1 MEVASYTGTV
11 KYIRNGKNGE
21 DAVSYEIVPSTSALS
36 VDANGNWA
44 SGTVLW
50 DQDKS
55 CAVVKC
61 YVYKVVGS
69 KRELCKGTVLYYAAE
84 GSRNPKS
91 IFNNGFF
98 YVCVGKSASVID
110 ACVYAFNMAI
120 GKPVGDPLAMAS
132 ITINHDGTNGKDGA
146 SVTCQYA
153 SSDTGPWHNGFEQGT
168 DFYMRVKTGDGTW
181 NVMRIVGE
189 KGADGVNGSYTKYD
203 FAISAKET
211 TTDVNTQPSDI
222 KSTDWQDA
230 PLKTTVAKPFL
241 WYRVTHYD
249 SKGKPGTPSYVR
261 MNGKDGANGTSIN
274 IKGSLENSGQLP
286 TSGATLGDCYL
297 IAGELWV
304 YVNEQEGGNT
314 DNMKYGFV
322 NCGSIKGEPGENATQ
337 YYYHI
342 AWAENITKDASG
354 KITATGF
361 STTDPAG
368 IGYPYMGVC
377 YTTSAKDPG
386 TPDSYKWVKVEG
398 KPTVSYEIRL
408 DTNSVTADGKTG
420 KFLSKD
426 LGCFHFVK
434 HTGDKSE
441 ELSKVFETDNYIII
455 YVGYDG
461 KTAEY
466 SLGDGSDSIYDSLMM
481 NTEEEAVSLMKFF
494 WYDAPVYVS
503 NGNDKDYDYVEELKA
518 TQGIPTSHM
527 NLNILASAV
536 FTVIRQP
543 IDGERGSAGAIWRQH
558 KGFVDSSETE
568 PYEYMAGG
576 NDEKFIDVV
585 LIGKIWYRCISKYES
600 TGTTDTRNTPGSSE
614 FGKYWSAADMNMT
627 FIATDFLLAENAKIN
642 LFGSNEIN
650 LYDSNENGKIFG
662 SFRVPNGNGDVSAY
676 ALWLGAETGK
686 EAPFSVTNK
695 GYLKATDA
703 EISGTIMAKGGS
715 IGGFKI
721 NEDALGSNNG
731 YNMYLTNNFI
741 HFGNWGAFFHYAGY
755 KINLGYQNRCG
766 VEVSSF
772 SSDTNNINVGGYFHV
787 TANSEKDKGSYCAAL
802 ELASLWATGAGD
814 IDMTDAEKGNHAILI
829 RNGDVAGLRPSFVR
843 IDKSKALSCYN
854 YNIECY
860 NAKDITLTLP
870 DTEGIW
876 GQHLVVIQRG
886 DGKVIFTSTCNIH
899 DLNANKDSKTWFSGT
914 RGQVSYF
921 WFNGTEWLV
930 RYINR

>member
-1 MEVASYTGTV
+1 MTIVRKAFHIASV
-11 KYIRNGKNGE
+11 SNGE
-21 DAVSYEIVPSTSALS
+21 DAVSYEIVPSTRALS

-50 DQDKS
+50 NQDKS

-69 KRELCKGTVLYYAAE
+69 KRELCKGTVLYYTAE
-84 GSRNPKS
+84 GSKVAKS

-98 YVCVGKSASVID
+98 YVYVGKSASVID
-110 ACVYAFNMAI
+110 ACVYAFNMVI

-153 SSDTGPWHNGFEQGT
+153 SNDTGPWHNGFEQGT

-222 KSTDWQDA
+222 KSADWQDA
-230 PLKTTVAKPFL
+230 PLKTTAAKPFL

-249 SKGKPGTPSYVR
+249 SKGKPGIPSYVR

-274 IKGSLENSGQLP
+274 IKGKKGAPNLLP
-286 TSGATLGDCYL
+286 QSGANLGDCYL

-304 YVNEQEGGNT
+304 YVNGDSSDANV
-314 DNMKYGFV
+314 MYGFV

-361 STTDPAG
+361 STSDPAG

-377 YTTSAKDPG
+377 YTTSAKDPS

-398 KPTVSYEIRL
+398 KPIVSYEIRL
-408 DTNSVTADGKTG
+408 DTDSVTADGKTG

-426 LGCFHFVK
+426 LGRFHFIK

-441 ELSKVFETDNYIII
+441 ELDKVFETDNYIVI

-466 SLGDGSDSIYDSLMM
+466 SLGDGSGNIYDCLMM

-518 TQGIPTSHM
+518 TQGIPTEHM
-527 NLNILASAV
+527 NLNILSSAV

-543 IDGERGSAGAIWRQH
+543 KDGERGSAGAIWRHH

-576 NDEKFIDVV
+576 SDEKFIDAV
-585 LIGKIWYRCISKYES
+585 LIGKIWYRCILKYES
-600 TGTTDTRNTPGSSE
+600 TGRTDTRNTPGSSE
-614 FGKYWSAADMNMT
+614 FGKYWSAADMSMA
-627 FIATDFLLAENAKIN
+627 FIATDFFLAENAKIN

-650 LYDSNENGKIFG
+650 LYSSSEDGKIFG
-662 SFRVPNGNGDVSAY
+662 SFRVPNGNGDGSAY
-676 ALWLGAETGK
+676 ALWLGAETGS
-686 EAPFSVTNK
+686 EAPFSVTNR

-731 YNMYLTNNFI
+731 YNMYLTNDFI
-741 HFGNWGAFFHYAGY
+741 HFGNWGAFFHNAGY
-755 KINLGYQNRCG
+755 NINLGYQNRHG
-766 VEVSSF
+766 IEVSSF

-829 RNGDVAGLRPSFVR
+829 QNGDVAGLRPSFVR
-843 IDKSKALSCYN
+843 IDKNKALSCYN

-860 NAKDITLTLP
+860 NTKDITLTLP

>member
-21 DAVSYEIVPSTSALS
+21 DAVSYEIVPSTNALS

-50 DQDKS
+50 NQDKS
-55 CAVVKC
+55 YAVVKC

-69 KRELCKGTVLYYAAE
+69 KRELCKGTVLYYTAE
-84 GSRNPKS
+84 GSRVSRS
-91 IFNNGFF
+91 IFNNGVF
-98 YVCVGKSASVID
+98 YVYIGKSANVID
-110 ACVYAFNMAI
+110 VCVYAFNMAS
-120 GKPVGDPLAMAS
+120 GKPVGDPLAMTS
-132 ITINHDGTNGKDGA
+132 ITINHDGANGKDGA
-146 SVTCQYA
+146 SVTCEY
-153 SSDTGPWHNGFEQGT
+153 SRDKVSWEKDFSDGCI
-168 DFYMRVKTGDGTW
+168 YMRVKTGSGAW

-189 KGADGVNGSYTKYD
+189 KGADGINGSYTKYD
-203 FAISAKET
+203 FAISARET

-230 PLKTTVAKPFL
+230 PLKTNAAKPFL

-249 SKGKPGTPSYVR
+249 SKGKPGIPSYVR

-274 IKGSLENSGQLP
+274 IKGSLENSDRLP

-377 YTTSAKDPG
+377 YTTSAKDPS

-420 KFLSKD
+420 KFLSKN
-426 LGCFHFVK
+426 LGRFHFIK

-441 ELSKVFETDNYIII
+441 ELGKVFETDNYIII
-455 YVGYDG
+455 YVGHDG

-466 SLGDGSDSIYDSLMM
+466 SLGDGSDNIYDCLMM
-481 NTEEEAVSLMKFF
+481 NTEEETISLMKFF

-518 TQGIPTSHM
+518 TQGIPTEHM
-527 NLNILASAV
+527 NLNILSSAV

-543 IDGERGSAGAIWRQH
+543 TDGERGSAGATWRNH
-558 KGFVDSSETE
+558 KDFVDSSETE
-568 PYEYMAGG
+568 PYEYMSGG
-576 NDEKFIDVV
+576 NDEKFIDAVRV
-585 LIGKIWYRCISKYES
+585 GKIWYRCILKYES
-600 TGTTDTRNTPGSSE
+600 TGRTDTRNVPGSSE
-614 FGKYWSAADMNMT
+614 FGKYWSAADMSMD

-650 LYDSNENGKIFG
+650 LYSSNEDGKIFG
-662 SFRVPNGNGDVSAY
+662 SFRVPNGNGDGSVY
-676 ALWLGAETGK
+676 ALWLGAETGS
-686 EAPFSVTNK
+686 EAPFSVTSK
-695 GYLKATDA
+695 GRLVATDVNV
-703 EISGTIMAKGGS
+703 SGTVYAMDGKIAGLKIDGAGLTNEGFDNDAHITLRNDANNTYAR
-715 IGGFKI
+715 IGGNVLPGTSSGMTAVAMFTNGKKAESI
-721 NEDALGSNNG
+721 ADVNCALVCGASG
-731 YNMYLTNNFI
+731 AATNV
-741 HFGNWGAFFHYAGY
+741 A
-755 KINLGYQNRCG
+755 
-766 VEVSSF
+766 
-772 SSDTNNINVGGYFHV
+772 
-787 TANSEKDKGSYCAAL
+787 
-802 ELASLWATGAGD
+802 
-814 IDMTDAEKGNHAILI
+814 IDMT
-829 RNGDVAGLRPSFVR
+829 NGGYVMGLRVKTARLSSGGSSQKYPVSIPKGVNSVLLGGGGYYQLPEMSKEDDGYVIMVKNDNSGNVHLMTNTSTTYKGEVKKSF
-843 IDKSKALSCYN
+843 ILYN
-854 YNIECY
+854 
-860 NAKDITLTLP
+860 
-870 DTEGIW
+870 
-876 GQHLVVIQRG
+876 RG
-886 DGKVIFTSTCNIH
+886 DNTEDLTIDSRGDAMIFVYHRDVSLSGNST
-899 DLNANKDSKTWFSGT
+899 KSGCWVQYKCP
-914 RGQVSYF
+914 RD
-921 WFNGTEWLV
+921 W
-930 RYINR
+930 

>member
-1 MEVASYTGTV
+1 MTIVRKAFHIASV
-11 KYIRNGKNGE
+11 SNGE
-21 DAVSYEIVPSTSALS
+21 DAVSYEIVPSTRALS

-50 DQDKS
+50 NQDKS

-69 KRELCKGTVLYYAAE
+69 KRELCKGTVLYYTAE
-84 GSRNPKS
+84 GSKVAKS

-98 YVCVGKSASVID
+98 YVYVGKSASVID

-153 SSDTGPWHNGFEQGT
+153 SNDTGPWHNGFEQGT

-222 KSTDWQDA
+222 KSADWQDA
-230 PLKTTVAKPFL
+230 PLKTTAAKPFL

-249 SKGKPGTPSYVR
+249 SKGKPGIPSYVR

-274 IKGSLENSGQLP
+274 IKGKKDAPNLLP
-286 TSGATLGDCYL
+286 QSGANLGDCYL

-304 YVNEQEGGNT
+304 YVNGDSSDANV
-314 DNMKYGFV
+314 MYGFV

-361 STTDPAG
+361 STSDPAG

-377 YTTSAKDPG
+377 YTTSAKDPS

-398 KPTVSYEIRL
+398 KPIVSYEIRL
-408 DTNSVTADGKTG
+408 DTDSVTADGKTG

-426 LGCFHFVK
+426 LGRFHFIK

-441 ELSKVFETDNYIII
+441 ELDKVFETDNYIVI

-466 SLGDGSDSIYDSLMM
+466 SLGDGSGNIYDCLMM

-518 TQGIPTSHM
+518 TQGIPTEHM
-527 NLNILASAV
+527 NLNILSSAV

-543 IDGERGSAGAIWRQH
+543 KDGERGSAGAIWRHH

-576 NDEKFIDVV
+576 SDEKFIDAV
-585 LIGKIWYRCISKYES
+585 LIGKIWYRCILKYES
-600 TGTTDTRNTPGSSE
+600 TGRTDTRNTPGSSE
-614 FGKYWSAADMNMT
+614 FGKYWSAADMSMA
-627 FIATDFLLAENAKIN
+627 FIATDFFLAENAKIN

-650 LYDSNENGKIFG
+650 LYSSSEDGKIFG
-662 SFRVPNGNGDVSAY
+662 SFRVPNENGDGSAY
-676 ALWLGAETGK
+676 ALWLGAETGS
-686 EAPFSVTNK
+686 EAPFSVTNR

-703 EISGTIMAKGGS
+703 EISGTIMTKGGS

-741 HFGNWGAFFHYAGY
+741 HFGNWGAFFHNAGY
-755 KINLGYQNRCG
+755 NINLGYQNRHG
-766 VEVSSF
+766 IEVSSF

-829 RNGDVAGLRPSFVR
+829 QNGDVAGLRPSFVR
-843 IDKSKALSCYN
+843 IDKNKALSCYN

-860 NAKDITLTLP
+860 NTKDITLTLP

>member
-1 MEVASYTGTV
+1 MTIVRKAFHIASV
-11 KYIRNGKNGE
+11 SNGE
-21 DAVSYEIVPSTSALS
+21 DAVSYEIVPSTRALS

-50 DQDKS
+50 NQDKS

-69 KRELCKGTVLYYAAE
+69 KRELCKGTVLYYTAE
-84 GSRNPKS
+84 GSKVAKS

-98 YVCVGKSASVID
+98 YVYVGKSASVID

-153 SSDTGPWHNGFEQGT
+153 SNDTGPWHNGFEQGT

-222 KSTDWQDA
+222 KSADWQDA
-230 PLKTTVAKPFL
+230 PLKTTAAKPFL

-249 SKGKPGTPSYVR
+249 SKGKPGIPSYVR

-274 IKGSLENSGQLP
+274 IKGKKDAPNLLP
-286 TSGATLGDCYL
+286 QSGANLGDCYL

-304 YVNEQEGGNT
+304 YVNGDSSDANV
-314 DNMKYGFV
+314 MYGFV

-361 STTDPAG
+361 STSDPAG

-377 YTTSAKDPG
+377 YTTSAKDPS

-398 KPTVSYEIRL
+398 KPIVSYEIRL
-408 DTNSVTADGKTG
+408 DTDSVTADGKTG

-426 LGCFHFVK
+426 LGRFHFIK

-441 ELSKVFETDNYIII
+441 ELDKVFETDNYIVI

-466 SLGDGSDSIYDSLMM
+466 SLGDGSGNIYDCLMM

-518 TQGIPTSHM
+518 TQGIPTEHM
-527 NLNILASAV
+527 NLNILSSAV

-543 IDGERGSAGAIWRQH
+543 KDGERGSAGAIWRHH

-576 NDEKFIDVV
+576 SDEKFIDAV
-585 LIGKIWYRCISKYES
+585 LIGKIWYRCILKYES
-600 TGTTDTRNTPGSSE
+600 TGRTDTRNTPGSSE
-614 FGKYWSAADMNMT
+614 FGKYWSAADMSMA
-627 FIATDFLLAENAKIN
+627 FIATDFFLAENAKIN

-650 LYDSNENGKIFG
+650 LYSSSEDGKIFG
-662 SFRVPNGNGDVSAY
+662 SFRVPNGNGDGSAY
-676 ALWLGAETGK
+676 ALWLGAETGS
-686 EAPFSVTNK
+686 EAPFSVTNR

-731 YNMYLTNNFI
+731 YNMYLTNDFI
-741 HFGNWGAFFHYAGY
+741 HFGNWGAFFHNAGY
-755 KINLGYQNRCG
+755 NINLGYQNRHG
-766 VEVSSF
+766 IEVSSF

-829 RNGDVAGLRPSFVR
+829 QNGDVAGLRPSFVR
-843 IDKSKALSCYN
+843 IDKNKALSCYN

-860 NAKDITLTLP
+860 NTKDITLTLP

>member
-1 MEVASYTGTV
+1 MTIVRKAFHIASV
-11 KYIRNGKNGE
+11 SNGE
-21 DAVSYEIVPSTSALS
+21 DAVSYEIVPSTRALS

-69 KRELCKGTVLYYAAE
+69 KRELCKGTVLYYTAE
-84 GSRNPKS
+84 GSRVSRS
-91 IFNNGFF
+91 IFNNGVF
-98 YVCVGKSASVID
+98 YVYIGKSANVID
-110 ACVYAFNMAI
+110 VCVYAFNMAS
-120 GKPVGDPLAMAS
+120 GKPVGDPLAMTS

-153 SSDTGPWHNGFEQGT
+153 SNDTGPWHNGFEQGT

-189 KGADGVNGSYTKYD
+189 KGADGINGSYTKYD
-203 FAISAKET
+203 FAISARET

-230 PLKTTVAKPFL
+230 PLKTNAAKPFL

-274 IKGSLENSGQLP
+274 IKGKKDAPNLLP
-286 TSGATLGDCYL
+286 QSGANLGDCYL

-304 YVNEQEGGNT
+304 YVNGDSSDANV
-314 DNMKYGFV
+314 MYGFV

-377 YTTSAKDPG
+377 YTTSAKDPS

-441 ELSKVFETDNYIII
+441 ELGKVFETDNYIII

-466 SLGDGSDSIYDSLMM
+466 SLGDGSGNIYDCLMM

-518 TQGIPTSHM
+518 TQGIPTEHM

-543 IDGERGSAGAIWRQH
+543 KDGERGSAGAIWRHH

-576 NDEKFIDVV
+576 SDEKFIDAV
-585 LIGKIWYRCISKYES
+585 LIGKIWYRCILKYES
-600 TGTTDTRNTPGSSE
+600 TGMTDTRNTPGSSE
-614 FGKYWSAADMNMT
+614 FGKYWSAADMSMA
-627 FIATDFLLAENAKIN
+627 FIATDFFLAENAKIN

-650 LYDSNENGKIFG
+650 LYSSSEDGKIFG
-662 SFRVPNGNGDVSAY
+662 SFRVPNGNGDGSAY
-676 ALWLGAETGK
+676 ALWLGAETGS
-686 EAPFSVTNK
+686 EAPFSVTIR

-731 YNMYLTNNFI
+731 YNMYLTNDFI
-741 HFGNWGAFFHYAGY
+741 HFGNWGAFFHNAGY
-755 KINLGYQNRCG
+755 NINLGYQNRHG
-766 VEVSSF
+766 IEVSSF

-843 IDKSKALSCYN
+843 INQSKDLSCYD

-860 NAKDITLTLP
+860 NANDITLTLP
-870 DTEGIW
+870 DTEGMW

-886 DGKVIFTSTCNIH
+886 NGKVNFTSIYNIH
-899 DLNANKDSKTWFSGT
+899 DLNAKKDSKTWFSGT

>member
-1 MEVASYTGTV
+1 MTIVRKAFHIASV
-11 KYIRNGKNGE
+11 SNGE
-21 DAVSYEIVPSTSALS
+21 DAVSYEIVPSTRALS

-61 YVYKVVGS
+61 YVYKVAGS
-69 KRELCKGTVLYYAAE
+69 KRELCKGTVLYYTAE
-84 GSRNPKS
+84 GSRVSRS
-91 IFNNGFF
+91 IFSNGFF
-98 YVCVGKSASVID
+98 YVYIDKSANVID
-110 ACVYAFNMAI
+110 ACVYTFNMTS
-120 GKPVGDPLAMAS
+120 GKPVGDPLAMTS

-153 SSDTGPWHNGFEQGT
+153 SNDTGPWHNGFEQGT

-189 KGADGVNGSYTKYD
+189 KGADGINGSYTKYD
-203 FAISAKET
+203 FAISARET

-230 PLKTTVAKPFL
+230 PLKTNAAKPFL

-249 SKGKPGTPSYVR
+249 SKGKPGIPSYVR

-274 IKGSLENSGQLP
+274 IKGKKDAPNLLP
-286 TSGATLGDCYL
+286 QSGANLGDCYL

-304 YVNEQEGGNT
+304 YVNGDSSDANV
-314 DNMKYGFV
+314 MYGFV

-361 STTDPAG
+361 STSDPAG

-377 YTTSAKDPG
+377 YTTSAKDPS

-398 KPTVSYEIRL
+398 KPIVSYEIRL
-408 DTNSVTADGKTG
+408 DTDSVTADGKTG

-426 LGCFHFVK
+426 LGRFHFIK

-441 ELSKVFETDNYIII
+441 ELDKVFETDNYIVI

-466 SLGDGSDSIYDSLMM
+466 SLGDGSGNIYDCLMM

-518 TQGIPTSHM
+518 TQGIPTEHM

-543 IDGERGSAGAIWRQH
+543 KDGERGSAGAIWRHH

-576 NDEKFIDVV
+576 SDEKFIDAV
-585 LIGKIWYRCISKYES
+585 LIGKIWYRCILKYES
-600 TGTTDTRNTPGSSE
+600 TGRTDTRNTPGSSE
-614 FGKYWSAADMNMT
+614 FGKYWSAADMSMA
-627 FIATDFLLAENAKIN
+627 FIATDFFLAENAKIN

-650 LYDSNENGKIFG
+650 LYSSSEDGKIFG
-662 SFRVPNGNGDVSAY
+662 SFRVPNGNGDGSAY
-676 ALWLGAETGK
+676 ALWLGAETGS
-686 EAPFSVTNK
+686 EAPFSVTSR

-715 IGGFKI
+715 MGGFKI

-741 HFGNWGAFFHYAGY
+741 HFGNWGDYYHSAGY
-755 KINLGYQNRCG
+755 SINLGYQNRRG

-843 IDKSKALSCYN
+843 INQSKDLSCYN

-860 NAKDITLTLP
+860 NANDITLTLP
-870 DTEGIW
+870 DTEDMW

-886 DGKVIFTSTCNIH
+886 DGKVNFTSIYNIH
-899 DLNANKDSKTWFSGT
+899 DLNAKKDSKTWFSGT

>member
-1 MEVASYTGTV
+1 MTIVRKAFHIASV
-11 KYIRNGKNGE
+11 SNGE

-55 CAVVKC
+55 YAVVKC

-69 KRELCKGTVLYYAAE
+69 KRELCKGTVLYYTAE
-84 GSRNPKS
+84 GSRVSRS
-91 IFNNGFF
+91 IFNNGGF
-98 YVCVGKSASVID
+98 YVYIGKSANVID
-110 ACVYAFNMAI
+110 ACVYTFNMTS
-120 GKPVGDPLAMAS
+120 GKPVGDPLAMTS

-153 SSDTGPWHNGFEQGT
+153 SNDTGPWHNGFEQGT

-189 KGADGVNGSYTKYD
+189 KGADGINGSYTKYD
-203 FAISAKET
+203 FAISARET

-222 KSTDWQDA
+222 KRTDWQDA
-230 PLKTTVAKPFL
+230 PLKTNAAKPFL

-274 IKGSLENSGQLP
+274 IKGKKDAPNLLP
-286 TSGATLGDCYL
+286 QSGANLGDCYL

-304 YVNEQEGGNT
+304 YVNGDSSDANV
-314 DNMKYGFV
+314 MYGFV

-361 STTDPAG
+361 STSDPAG

-377 YTTSAKDPG
+377 YTTSAKDPS

-398 KPTVSYEIRL
+398 KPIVSYEIRL
-408 DTNSVTADGKTG
+408 DTDSVTADGKTG

-426 LGCFHFVK
+426 LGRFHFIK

-441 ELSKVFETDNYIII
+441 ELDKVFETDNYIVI

-466 SLGDGSDSIYDSLMM
+466 SLGDGSGNIYDCLMM

-518 TQGIPTSHM
+518 TQGIPTEHM
-527 NLNILASAV
+527 NLNILSSAV

-543 IDGERGSAGAIWRQH
+543 KDGERGSAGAIWRHH

-576 NDEKFIDVV
+576 SDEKFIDAV
-585 LIGKIWYRCISKYES
+585 LIGKIWYRCILKYES
-600 TGTTDTRNTPGSSE
+600 TGMTDTRNTPGSSE
-614 FGKYWSAADMNMT
+614 FGKYWSAADMSMA
-627 FIATDFLLAENAKIN
+627 FIATDFFLAENAKIN

-650 LYDSNENGKIFG
+650 LYSSSEDGKIFG
-662 SFRVPNGNGDVSAY
+662 SFRVPNGNGDGSAY
-676 ALWLGAETGK
+676 ALWLGAETGS
-686 EAPFSVTNK
+686 EAPFSVTNR

-731 YNMYLTNNFI
+731 YNMYLTNDFI
-741 HFGNWGAFFHYAGY
+741 HFGNWGAFFHNAGY
-755 KINLGYQNRCG
+755 NINLGYQNRHG

-843 IDKSKALSCYN
+843 INQSKDLSCYD

-860 NAKDITLTLP
+860 NANDITLTLP
-870 DTEGIW
+870 DTEGMW

-886 DGKVIFTSTCNIH
+886 NGKVNFTSIYNIH
-899 DLNANKDSKTWFSGT
+899 DLNAKKDSKTWFSGT

>member
-1 MEVASYTGTV
+1 MTIVRKAFHIASV
-11 KYIRNGKNGE
+11 SNGE
-21 DAVSYEIVPSTSALS
+21 DAVSYEIVPSTRALS

-50 DQDKS
+50 NQDKS

-69 KRELCKGTVLYYAAE
+69 KRELCKGTVLYYTAE
-84 GSRNPKS
+84 GSKVAKS

-98 YVCVGKSASVID
+98 YVYVGKSASVID

-153 SSDTGPWHNGFEQGT
+153 SNDTGPWHNGFEQGT

-222 KSTDWQDA
+222 KSADWQDA
-230 PLKTTVAKPFL
+230 PLKTTAAKPFL

-249 SKGKPGTPSYVR
+249 SKGKPGIPSYVR

-274 IKGSLENSGQLP
+274 IKGKKDAPNLLP
-286 TSGATLGDCYL
+286 QSGANLGDCYL

-304 YVNEQEGGNT
+304 YVNGDSSDANV
-314 DNMKYGFV
+314 MYGFV

-361 STTDPAG
+361 STSDPAG

-377 YTTSAKDPG
+377 YTTSAKDPS

-398 KPTVSYEIRL
+398 KPIVSYEIRL
-408 DTNSVTADGKTG
+408 DTDSVTADGKTG

-426 LGCFHFVK
+426 LGRFHFIK

-441 ELSKVFETDNYIII
+441 ELDKVFETDNYIVI

-466 SLGDGSDSIYDSLMM
+466 SLGDGSGNIYDCLMM

-518 TQGIPTSHM
+518 TQGIPTEHM
-527 NLNILASAV
+527 NLNILSSAV

-543 IDGERGSAGAIWRQH
+543 KDGERGSAGAIWRHH

-576 NDEKFIDVV
+576 SDEKFIDAV
-585 LIGKIWYRCISKYES
+585 LIGKIWYRCILKYES
-600 TGTTDTRNTPGSSE
+600 TGRTDTRNTPGSSE
-614 FGKYWSAADMNMT
+614 FGKYWSAADMSMA
-627 FIATDFLLAENAKIN
+627 FIATDFFLAENAKIN

-650 LYDSNENGKIFG
+650 LYSSSEDGKIFG
-662 SFRVPNGNGDVSAY
+662 SFRVPNGNGDDSAY
-676 ALWLGAETGK
+676 ALWFGAETGS
-686 EAPFSVTNK
+686 EAPFSVTNR

-703 EISGTIMAKGGS
+703 EISGTIMSKGGS

-731 YNMYLTNNFI
+731 YNMYLTNDFI
-741 HFGNWGAFFHYAGY
+741 HFGNWGAFFHNAGY
-755 KINLGYQNRCG
+755 NINLGYQNRHG
-766 VEVSSF
+766 IEVSSF

-829 RNGDVAGLRPSFVR
+829 QNGDVAGLRPSFVR
-843 IDKSKALSCYN
+843 IDKNKALSCYN

-860 NAKDITLTLP
+860 NTKDITLTLP

>member
-1 MEVASYTGTV
+1 MTIVRKAFHIASV
-11 KYIRNGKNGE
+11 SNGE
-21 DAVSYEIVPSTSALS
+21 DAVSCEIVPSTSALS

-55 CAVVKC
+55 YAVVKC

-69 KRELCKGTVLYYAAE
+69 KRELCKGTVLYYTAE
-84 GSRNPKS
+84 GSKVAKS

-98 YVCVGKSASVID
+98 YVYVGKSASVID

-120 GKPVGDPLAMAS
+120 GKPVGDPLAMTS

-146 SVTCQYA
+146 SVTCEY
-153 SSDTGPWHNGFEQGT
+153 SRDKVSWEKSFSDGCI
-168 DFYMRVKTGDGTW
+168 YMRVKTGSGAW

-189 KGADGVNGSYTKYD
+189 KGADGINGSYTKYD
-203 FAISAKET
+203 FAISARET

-230 PLKTTVAKPFL
+230 PLKTTAAKPFL
-241 WYRVTHYD
+241 WYRVTYYD
-249 SKGKPGTPSYVR
+249 SRGKPGTPSYVR

-274 IKGSLENSGQLP
+274 IKGKKDAPNLLP
-286 TSGATLGDCYL
+286 QSGANLGDCYL

-304 YVNEQEGGNT
+304 YVNGDSSDANV
-314 DNMKYGFV
+314 MHGFV

-377 YTTSAKDPG
+377 YTTSAKDPN

-408 DTNSVTADGKTG
+408 DTDSVTADGKTG

-426 LGCFHFVK
+426 LGRFHFIK

-441 ELSKVFETDNYIII
+441 ELDKVFETDNYIVI

-466 SLGDGSDSIYDSLMM
+466 SLGDGSGNIYDCLMM

-518 TQGIPTSHM
+518 TQGIPTEHM
-527 NLNILASAV
+527 NLNILSSAV

-543 IDGERGSAGAIWRQH
+543 KDGERGSAGAIWRHH

-576 NDEKFIDVV
+576 SDEKFIDAV
-585 LIGKIWYRCISKYES
+585 LIGKIWYRCILKYES
-600 TGTTDTRNTPGSSE
+600 TGRTDTRNTPGSSE
-614 FGKYWSAADMNMT
+614 FGKYWSAADMSMA
-627 FIATDFLLAENAKIN
+627 FIATDFFLAENAKIN

-650 LYDSNENGKIFG
+650 LYSSSEDGKIFG
-662 SFRVPNGNGDVSAY
+662 SFRVPNGNGDGSAY
-676 ALWLGAETGK
+676 ALWLGAETGS
-686 EAPFSVTNK
+686 EAPFSVTNR

-731 YNMYLTNNFI
+731 YNMYLTNDFI
-741 HFGNWGAFFHYAGY
+741 HFGNWGAFFHNAGY
-755 KINLGYQNRCG
+755 NINLGYQNRHG
-766 VEVSSF
+766 IEVSSF

-829 RNGDVAGLRPSFVR
+829 QNGDVAGLRPSFVR
-843 IDKSKALSCYN
+843 IDKNKALSCYN

-860 NAKDITLTLP
+860 NTKDITLTLP

>member
-69 KRELCKGTVLYYAAE
+69 KRELCNGTILYYTAE

-98 YVCVGKSASVID
+98 YVYVGKSASVID
-110 ACVYAFNMAI
+110 VCVYAFNMAI
-120 GKPVGDPLAMAS
+120 GKPVGDPLAMTS

-146 SVTCQYA
+146 SVTCEY
-153 SSDTGPWHNGFEQGT
+153 SRDKVSWEKSFSDGCI
-168 DFYMRVKTGDGTW
+168 YMRVKTGSGAW

-662 SFRVPNGNGDVSAY
+662 SFRVPNGNGDDSAY

-686 EAPFSVTNK
+686 EAPFSVTSK
-695 GYLKATDA
+695 GHLVATDVNV
-703 EISGTIMAKGGS
+703 SGTIYATDGKIAGMKIDGTGLTNEGFDNDAHITLRNDTNKMYAR
-715 IGGFKI
+715 IGGNVLPGTSSGMTAVAMFTNSRVSESIADI
-721 NEDALGSNNG
+721 NCAIACGASG
-731 YNMYLTNNFI
+731 AATNV
-741 HFGNWGAFFHYAGY
+741 A
-755 KINLGYQNRCG
+755 
-766 VEVSSF
+766 
-772 SSDTNNINVGGYFHV
+772 
-787 TANSEKDKGSYCAAL
+787 
-802 ELASLWATGAGD
+802 
-814 IDMTDAEKGNHAILI
+814 IDMT
-829 RNGDVAGLRPSFVR
+829 NGGYVMGLRIKAERLSSGGSSYNSPVQITKGVNSVILGGGGYYQLPKMGKEDDGYVIMVKNDNSGNVHLITNTSTTYKGEVKKSF
-843 IDKSKALSCYN
+843 ILYN
-854 YNIECY
+854 
-860 NAKDITLTLP
+860 
-870 DTEGIW
+870 
-876 GQHLVVIQRG
+876 RG
-886 DGKVIFTSTCNIH
+886 DNTEDLIIDSRGDAMIFVYHRDVS
-899 DLNANKDSKTWFSGT
+899 LSGSSAKSGCWVQYKCP
-914 RGQVSYF
+914 RD
-921 WFNGTEWLV
+921 W
-930 RYINR
+930 

>member
-1 MEVASYTGTV
+1 MTIVRKAFHIASV
-11 KYIRNGKNGE
+11 SNGE
-21 DAVSYEIVPSTSALS
+21 DAVSYEIVPSTRALS

-69 KRELCKGTVLYYAAE
+69 KRELCKGTVLYYTAE
-84 GSRNPKS
+84 GSRVSRS
-91 IFNNGFF
+91 IFSNGFF
-98 YVCVGKSASVID
+98 YVYIGKSANVID
-110 ACVYAFNMAI
+110 ACVYTFNMTS
-120 GKPVGDPLAMAS
+120 GKPVGDPLAMTS

-153 SSDTGPWHNGFEQGT
+153 SNDTGPWHNGFEQGT

-189 KGADGVNGSYTKYD
+189 KGADGINGSYTKYD
-203 FAISAKET
+203 FAISARET

-230 PLKTTVAKPFL
+230 PLKTNAAKPFL

-274 IKGSLENSGQLP
+274 IKGKKDAPNLLP
-286 TSGATLGDCYL
+286 QSGANLGDCYL

-304 YVNEQEGGNT
+304 YVNGDSSDANV
-314 DNMKYGFV
+314 MYGFV

-361 STTDPAG
+361 STSDPAG

-377 YTTSAKDPG
+377 YTTSAKDPS

-398 KPTVSYEIRL
+398 KPIVSYEIRL
-408 DTNSVTADGKTG
+408 DTDSVTADGKTG

-426 LGCFHFVK
+426 LGCFHFIK

-441 ELSKVFETDNYIII
+441 ELDKVFETDNYIVI

-466 SLGDGSDSIYDSLMM
+466 SLGDGSDNIYDCLMM

-494 WYDAPVYVS
+494 WYDAPVCVS

-518 TQGIPTSHM
+518 TQGIPTEHM

-543 IDGERGSAGAIWRQH
+543 KDGERGSAGAIWRHH

-576 NDEKFIDVV
+576 SDEKFIDAV
-585 LIGKIWYRCISKYES
+585 LIGKIWYRCILKYES
-600 TGTTDTRNTPGSSE
+600 TGRTDTRNTPGSSE
-614 FGKYWSAADMNMT
+614 FGKYWSAADMSMA
-627 FIATDFLLAENAKIN
+627 FIATDFFLAENAKIN

-650 LYDSNENGKIFG
+650 LYSSSEDGKIFG
-662 SFRVPNGNGDVSAY
+662 SFRVPNGNGDGSAY
-676 ALWLGAETGK
+676 ALWLGAETGS
-686 EAPFSVTNK
+686 EAPFSVTNR

-741 HFGNWGAFFHYAGY
+741 HFGNWGAFFHNAGY
-755 KINLGYQNRCG
+755 NINLGYQNRHG

-772 SSDTNNINVGGYFHV
+772 SSDTNNINVGGYFCV
-787 TANSEKDKGSYCAAL
+787 TANSEKDKGGYCAAL
-802 ELASLWATGAGD
+802 ELASMWATGAGD

-843 IDKSKALSCYN
+843 INKSKDLSCYN

-860 NAKDITLTLP
+860 NANDITLTLP
-870 DTEGIW
+870 DTEGAW
-876 GQHLVVIQRG
+876 GQYLVVIQRG
-886 DGKVIFTSTCNIH
+886 DGKVIFTSTNNIH

>member
-44 SGTVLW
+44 SGTILW

-55 CAVVKC
+55 YAVVKC

-69 KRELCKGTVLYYAAE
+69 KRELCKGTVLYYTAE
-84 GSRNPKS
+84 GSRVTKS

-98 YVCVGKSASVID
+98 YVYVGKSASVID
-110 ACVYAFNMAI
+110 VCVYAFNMAI
-120 GKPVGDPLAMAS
+120 GKPVGDPLAMTS

-153 SSDTGPWHNGFEQGT
+153 SSNTGPWHNGFEQGT

-274 IKGSLENSGQLP
+274 IKGSLENSDQLP

-441 ELSKVFETDNYIII
+441 ELGKVFETDNYIII
-455 YVGYDG
+455 YVDYDG
-461 KTAEY
+461 KTVEY

-585 LIGKIWYRCISKYES
+585 LIGKIWYQCISKYES

-662 SFRVPNGNGDVSAY
+662 SFRVPNGNGDDSAY

-721 NEDALGSNNG
+721 NEGALGSKDG

-741 HFGNWGAFFHYAGY
+741 HFGNWGAFFHNAGY
-755 KINLGYQNRCG
+755 SINLGYQNRHG

-899 DLNANKDSKTWFSGT
+899 DLNVNKDSKTWFSGT

>member
-1 MEVASYTGTV
+1 MTIVRKAFHIASV
-11 KYIRNGKNGE
+11 SNGE
-21 DAVSYEIVPSTSALS
+21 DAVSYEIVPSTRALS

-69 KRELCKGTVLYYAAE
+69 KRELCKGTVLYYTAE
-84 GSRNPKS
+84 GSRVSRS
-91 IFNNGFF
+91 IFNNGVF
-98 YVCVGKSASVID
+98 YVYIGKSANVID
-110 ACVYAFNMAI
+110 VCVYAFNMAS
-120 GKPVGDPLAMAS
+120 GKPVGDPLAMTS

-153 SSDTGPWHNGFEQGT
+153 SNDTGPWHNGFEQGT

-189 KGADGVNGSYTKYD
+189 KGADGINGSYTKYD
-203 FAISAKET
+203 FAISARET

-230 PLKTTVAKPFL
+230 PLKTNAAKPFL

-274 IKGSLENSGQLP
+274 IKGKKDAPNLLP
-286 TSGATLGDCYL
+286 QSGANLGDCYL

-304 YVNEQEGGNT
+304 YVNGDSSDANV
-314 DNMKYGFV
+314 MYGFV

-361 STTDPAG
+361 STSDPAG

-377 YTTSAKDPG
+377 YTTSAKDPS

-398 KPTVSYEIRL
+398 KPIVSYEIRL
-408 DTNSVTADGKTG
+408 DTDSVTADGKTG

-426 LGCFHFVK
+426 LGRFHFVK

-441 ELSKVFETDNYIII
+441 ELEKVFESDNYIII
-455 YVGYDG
+455 YVGHDG

-466 SLGDGSDSIYDSLMM
+466 SLGDGSDSIYDCLMM

-518 TQGIPTSHM
+518 TQGIPTEHM
-527 NLNILASAV
+527 NLNILSSAV

-543 IDGERGSAGAIWRQH
+543 KDGERGSAGAIWRHH

-576 NDEKFIDVV
+576 SDEKFIDAV
-585 LIGKIWYRCISKYES
+585 LIGKIWYRCILKYES
-600 TGTTDTRNTPGSSE
+600 TGMTDTRNTPGSSE
-614 FGKYWSAADMNMT
+614 FGKYWSAADMSMA
-627 FIATDFLLAENAKIN
+627 FIATDFFLADNAKIN

-650 LYDSNENGKIFG
+650 LYSSSEDGKIFG
-662 SFRVPNGNGDVSAY
+662 SFRVPNGNGDGSAY
-676 ALWLGAETGK
+676 ALWLGAETGS
-686 EAPFSVTNK
+686 EAPFSVTNR

-731 YNMYLTNNFI
+731 YNMYLTNDFI
-741 HFGNWGAFFHYAGY
+741 HFGNWGAFFHNAGY
-755 KINLGYQNRCG
+755 NINLGYQNRHG

-843 IDKSKALSCYN
+843 INQSKDLSCYN

-860 NAKDITLTLP
+860 NANDITLTLP
-870 DTEGIW
+870 DTEGMW

-886 DGKVIFTSTCNIH
+886 NGKVNFTSIYNIH
-899 DLNANKDSKTWFSGT
+899 DLNAKKDSKTWFSGT

>member
-1 MEVASYTGTV
+1 MTIVRKAFHIASV
-11 KYIRNGKNGE
+11 SNGE
-21 DAVSYEIVPSTSALS
+21 DAVSYEIVPSTRALS

-50 DQDKS
+50 NQDKS

-69 KRELCKGTVLYYAAE
+69 KRELCKGTVLYYTAE
-84 GSRNPKS
+84 GSKVAKS

-98 YVCVGKSASVID
+98 YVYVGKSASVID

-153 SSDTGPWHNGFEQGT
+153 SNDTGPWHNGFEQGT

-222 KSTDWQDA
+222 KSADWQDA
-230 PLKTTVAKPFL
+230 PLKTTAAKPFL

-249 SKGKPGTPSYVR
+249 SKGKPGIPSYVR

-274 IKGSLENSGQLP
+274 IKGKKDAPNLLP
-286 TSGATLGDCYL
+286 QSGANLGDCYL

-304 YVNEQEGGNT
+304 YVNGDSSDANV
-314 DNMKYGFV
+314 MYGFV

-361 STTDPAG
+361 STSDPAG

-377 YTTSAKDPG
+377 YTTSAKDPS

-398 KPTVSYEIRL
+398 KPIVSYEIRL
-408 DTNSVTADGKTG
+408 DTDSVTADGKTG

-426 LGCFHFVK
+426 LGRFHFIK

-441 ELSKVFETDNYIII
+441 ELDKVFETDNYIVI

-466 SLGDGSDSIYDSLMM
+466 SLGDGSGNIYDCLMM

-518 TQGIPTSHM
+518 TQGIPTEHM
-527 NLNILASAV
+527 NLNILSSAV

-543 IDGERGSAGAIWRQH
+543 KDGERGSAGAIWRHH

-576 NDEKFIDVV
+576 SDEKFIDAV
-585 LIGKIWYRCISKYES
+585 LIGKIWYRCILKYES
-600 TGTTDTRNTPGSSE
+600 TGRTDTRNTPGSSE
-614 FGKYWSAADMNMT
+614 FGKYWSAADMSMA
-627 FIATDFLLAENAKIN
+627 FIATDFFLAENAKIN

-650 LYDSNENGKIFG
+650 LYSSSEDGKIFG
-662 SFRVPNGNGDVSAY
+662 SFRVPNGNGDDSAY
-676 ALWLGAETGK
+676 ALWLGAETGS
-686 EAPFSVTNK
+686 EAPFSVTNR

-703 EISGTIMAKGGS
+703 EISGTIMSKGGS

-731 YNMYLTNNFI
+731 YNMYLTNDFI
-741 HFGNWGAFFHYAGY
+741 HFGNWGAFFHNAGY
-755 KINLGYQNRCG
+755 NINLGYQNRHG
-766 VEVSSF
+766 IEVSSF

-829 RNGDVAGLRPSFVR
+829 QNGDVAGLRPSFVR
-843 IDKSKALSCYN
+843 IDKNKALSCYN

-860 NAKDITLTLP
+860 NTKDITLTLP

>member
-1 MEVASYTGTV
+1 MTIVRKAFHIASV
-11 KYIRNGKNGE
+11 SNGE
-21 DAVSYEIVPSTSALS
+21 DAVSYEIVPSTRALS

-69 KRELCKGTVLYYAAE
+69 KRELCKGTVLYYTAE
-84 GSRNPKS
+84 GSRVSRS
-91 IFNNGFF
+91 IFNNGVF
-98 YVCVGKSASVID
+98 YVYIGKSANVID
-110 ACVYAFNMAI
+110 VCVYAFNMAS
-120 GKPVGDPLAMAS
+120 GKPVGDPLAMTS

-153 SSDTGPWHNGFEQGT
+153 SNDTGPWHNGFEQGT

-189 KGADGVNGSYTKYD
+189 KGADGINGSYTKYD
-203 FAISAKET
+203 FAISARET

-230 PLKTTVAKPFL
+230 PLKTNAAKPFL

-274 IKGSLENSGQLP
+274 IKGKKDAPNLLP
-286 TSGATLGDCYL
+286 QSGANLGDCYL

-304 YVNEQEGGNT
+304 YVNGDSSDANV
-314 DNMKYGFV
+314 MYGFV

-361 STTDPAG
+361 STSDPAG

-377 YTTSAKDPG
+377 YTTSAKDPS

-398 KPTVSYEIRL
+398 KPIVSYEIRL
-408 DTNSVTADGKTG
+408 DTDSVTADGKTG

-426 LGCFHFVK
+426 LGRFHFVK

-441 ELSKVFETDNYIII
+441 ELEKVFESDNYIII
-455 YVGYDG
+455 YVGHDG

-466 SLGDGSDSIYDSLMM
+466 SLDDGSDSIYDCLMM

-518 TQGIPTSHM
+518 TQGIPTEHM
-527 NLNILASAV
+527 NLNILSSAV

-543 IDGERGSAGAIWRQH
+543 KDGERGSAGAIWRHH

-576 NDEKFIDVV
+576 SDEKFIDAV
-585 LIGKIWYRCISKYES
+585 LIGKIWYRCILKYES
-600 TGTTDTRNTPGSSE
+600 TGMTDTRNTPGSSE
-614 FGKYWSAADMNMT
+614 FGKYWSAADMSMA
-627 FIATDFLLAENAKIN
+627 FIATDFFLAENAKIN

-650 LYDSNENGKIFG
+650 LYSSSEDGKIFG
-662 SFRVPNGNGDVSAY
+662 SFRVPNGNGDGSAY
-676 ALWLGAETGK
+676 ALWLGAETGS
-686 EAPFSVTNK
+686 EAPFSVTIR

-731 YNMYLTNNFI
+731 YNMYLTNDFI
-741 HFGNWGAFFHYAGY
+741 HFGNWGAFFHNAGY
-755 KINLGYQNRCG
+755 NINLGYQNRHG

-843 IDKSKALSCYN
+843 INQSKDLSCYD

-860 NAKDITLTLP
+860 NANDITLTLP
-870 DTEGIW
+870 DTEGMW

-886 DGKVIFTSTCNIH
+886 NGKVNFTSIYNIH
-899 DLNANKDSKTWFSGT
+899 DLNAKKDSKTWFSGT

>member
-1 MEVASYTGTV
+1 MTIVRKAFHIASV
-11 KYIRNGKNGE
+11 SNGE
-21 DAVSYEIVPSTSALS
+21 DAVSYEIVPSTRALS

-44 SGTVLW
+44 SGTSLW
-50 DQDKS
+50 DHDKS
-55 CAVVKC
+55 YAVVKC

-69 KRELCKGTVLYYAAE
+69 KRELCKGTVLYYTAE
-84 GSRNPKS
+84 GSRVSRS

-98 YVCVGKSASVID
+98 YVYIGKSANVID
-110 ACVYAFNMAI
+110 ACVYTFSMAI
-120 GKPVGDPLAMAS
+120 GKPVGDPLAMTS

-153 SSDTGPWHNGFEQGT
+153 SNDTGPWHNGFEQGT

-189 KGADGVNGSYTKYD
+189 KGADGINGSYTKYD
-203 FAISAKET
+203 FAISARET

-230 PLKTTVAKPFL
+230 PLKTNAAKPFL

-274 IKGSLENSGQLP
+274 IKGKKDAPNLLP
-286 TSGATLGDCYL
+286 QSGANLGDCYL

-304 YVNEQEGGNT
+304 YVNGDGSDANV
-314 DNMKYGFV
+314 MYGFV
-322 NCGSIKGEPGENATQ
+322 NYGSIKGEPGENATQ

-361 STTDPAG
+361 STSDPAG

-377 YTTSAKDPG
+377 YTTSAKDPS

-398 KPTVSYEIRL
+398 KPIVSYEIRL
-408 DTNSVTADGKTG
+408 DTDSVTADGKTG

-426 LGCFHFVK
+426 LGRFHFIK

-441 ELSKVFETDNYIII
+441 ELDKVFETDNYIVI

-466 SLGDGSDSIYDSLMM
+466 SLGDGSGNIYDCLMM

-518 TQGIPTSHM
+518 TQGIPTEHM
-527 NLNILASAV
+527 NLNILSSAV

-543 IDGERGSAGAIWRQH
+543 KDGERGSAGAIWRHH

-576 NDEKFIDVV
+576 SDEKFIDAV
-585 LIGKIWYRCISKYES
+585 LIGKIWYRCILKYES
-600 TGTTDTRNTPGSSE
+600 TGRTDTRNTPGSSE
-614 FGKYWSAADMNMT
+614 FGKYWSAADMSMA
-627 FIATDFLLAENAKIN
+627 FIATDFFLAENAKIN

-650 LYDSNENGKIFG
+650 LYSSSEDGKIFG
-662 SFRVPNGNGDVSAY
+662 SFRVPNGNGDGSAY
-676 ALWLGAETGK
+676 ALWLGAETGS
-686 EAPFSVTNK
+686 EAPFSVTNR

-741 HFGNWGAFFHYAGY
+741 HFGNWGAYYHNAGY
-755 KINLGYQNRCG
+755 SINLGYQNRRG

-843 IDKSKALSCYN
+843 INQSKDLSCYD

-860 NAKDITLTLP
+860 NANDITLTLP
-870 DTEGIW
+870 DTEGMW

-886 DGKVIFTSTCNIH
+886 NGKVNFTSIYNIH
-899 DLNANKDSKTWFSGT
+899 DLNAKKDSKTWFSGT

>member
-55 CAVVKC
+55 YAVVKC

-84 GSRNPKS
+84 GSKFTKS

-98 YVCVGKSASVID
+98 YVYVDKSASVID
-110 ACVYAFNMAI
+110 ACVYAFSMAI
-120 GKPVGDPLAMAS
+120 GKPIGDPLAMTS

-146 SVTCQYA
+146 SVTCEY
-153 SSDTGPWHNGFEQGT
+153 SRDKVSWEKSFSDGCI
-168 DFYMRVKTGDGTW
+168 YMRVKTGSGAW

-211 TTDVNTQPSDI
+211 TTDVNTQPTDI

-274 IKGSLENSGQLP
+274 IKGSLENSSLLP
-286 TSGATLGDCYL
+286 TSGATMGDCYL

-342 AWAENITKDASG
+342 AWAENITKGASG

-398 KPTVSYEIRL
+398 KPIVSYEIRL
-408 DTNSVTADGKTG
+408 DTDSVTADGKTG

-426 LGCFHFVK
+426 LGRFHFVK

-441 ELSKVFETDNYIII
+441 ELEKVLESDNYIII
-455 YVGYDG
+455 YVGHDG

-466 SLGDGSDSIYDSLMM
+466 SLGDGSDNIYDCLMM

-543 IDGERGSAGAIWRQH
+543 IDGERGSAGAIWRHH

-650 LYDSNENGKIFG
+650 LYGSNENGKIFG
-662 SFRVPNGNGDVSAY
+662 SFRVPNGNGDDSAY

-686 EAPFSVTNK
+686 EAPFSVTSK
-695 GYLKATDA
+695 GHLVATDVNV
-703 EISGTIMAKGGS
+703 SGTIYATDGKIAGMKIDGTGLTNEGFDNDAHITLRNDTNKMYAR
-715 IGGFKI
+715 IGGNVLPGTSSGMTAVAMFTNSRVSESIADI
-721 NEDALGSNNG
+721 NCALVCGASG
-731 YNMYLTNNFI
+731 AATNI
-741 HFGNWGAFFHYAGY
+741 A
-755 KINLGYQNRCG
+755 
-766 VEVSSF
+766 
-772 SSDTNNINVGGYFHV
+772 
-787 TANSEKDKGSYCAAL
+787 
-802 ELASLWATGAGD
+802 
-814 IDMTDAEKGNHAILI
+814 IDMT
-829 RNGDVAGLRPSFVR
+829 NGGYVMGLRVKVERLSSGGSSYNSPAQISKGVNSVVLGGGGYYQLPKMGKEDDGYVIMVKNDNSGNVHLITNTSTTYKGETRKSFILYDR
-843 IDKSKALSCYN
+843 GANTEDLTIDS
-854 YNIECY
+854 
-860 NAKDITLTLP
+860 
-870 DTEGIW
+870 
-876 GQHLVVIQRG
+876 RG
-886 DGKVIFTSTCNIH
+886 DAMIFVYHRDVSLSGNST
-899 DLNANKDSKTWFSGT
+899 KSGCWVQYKCP
-914 RGQVSYF
+914 RD
-921 WFNGTEWLV
+921 W
-930 RYINR
+930 

>member
-1 MEVASYTGTV
+1 MTIVRKAFHIASV
-11 KYIRNGKNGE
+11 SNGE

-44 SGTVLW
+44 SGTALW

-55 CAVVKC
+55 YAVVKC

-69 KRELCKGTVLYYAAE
+69 KRELCNGTVLYYTAE
-84 GSRNPKS
+84 GSRVS
-91 IFNNGFF
+91 RFIFNNGFF
-98 YVCVGKSASVID
+98 HVYIDKSASVID
-110 ACVYAFNMAI
+110 VCVYAFSMAS
-120 GKPVGDPLAMAS
+120 GKPSGDPLAMTS
-132 ITINHDGTNGKDGA
+132 ITINHDGANGKDGA

-153 SSDTGPWHNGFEQGT
+153 SSDTGPWNNGFEQGT
-168 DFYMRVKTGDGTW
+168 DFYMRVKTGSGAW

-377 YTTSAKDPG
+377 YTTSAKEPG

-441 ELSKVFETDNYIII
+441 ELGKVLETDNYIII

-461 KTAEY
+461 KTVEY

-481 NTEEEAVSLMKFF
+481 NTEEEAVSSMKFF

-662 SFRVPNGNGDVSAY
+662 SFRVPNGNGDGSAY
-676 ALWLGAETGK
+676 ALWLGAEIGS
-686 EAPFSVTNK
+686 EAPFSVTSK
-695 GYLKATDA
+695 GHLAATDVNV
-703 EISGTIMAKGGS
+703 SGTIYATDGKIAGLKIDGTGLTNEGFDNDAHITLRNDTNKTYAR
-715 IGGFKI
+715 IGGNVLPGTSSGMTAVAMFTNSKNAESI
-721 NEDALGSNNG
+721 ANVNCALVCGASG
-731 YNMYLTNNFI
+731 AATNV
-741 HFGNWGAFFHYAGY
+741 A
-755 KINLGYQNRCG
+755 
-766 VEVSSF
+766 
-772 SSDTNNINVGGYFHV
+772 
-787 TANSEKDKGSYCAAL
+787 
-802 ELASLWATGAGD
+802 
-814 IDMTDAEKGNHAILI
+814 IDMT
-829 RNGDVAGLRPSFVR
+829 NGGYVMGLRIKTARLSSGGSSQNYPVSISKGVNSVVLGGGGYYQLPKMGKEDDGYVIMVKNDNSGNVHLITNTSTTYKGEVKKSF
-843 IDKSKALSCYN
+843 ILYN
-854 YNIECY
+854 
-860 NAKDITLTLP
+860 
-870 DTEGIW
+870 
-876 GQHLVVIQRG
+876 RG
-886 DGKVIFTSTCNIH
+886 DNTEDLTIDSRGDAMIFVYHRDVSLSGSST
-899 DLNANKDSKTWFSGT
+899 KSGC
-914 RGQVSYF
+914 
-921 WFNGTEWLV
+921 LV
-930 RYINR
+930 QYKCPRDW

>member
-1 MEVASYTGTV
+1 MTIVRKAFHIASV
-11 KYIRNGKNGE
+11 SNGE
-21 DAVSYEIVPSTSALS
+21 DAVSYEIVPSTRALS

-50 DQDKS
+50 NQDKS

-69 KRELCKGTVLYYAAE
+69 KRELCKGTVLYYTAE
-84 GSRNPKS
+84 GSKVAKS

-98 YVCVGKSASVID
+98 YVYVGKSASVID

-153 SSDTGPWHNGFEQGT
+153 SNDTGPWHNGFEQGT

-222 KSTDWQDA
+222 KSADWQDA
-230 PLKTTVAKPFL
+230 PLKTTAAKPFL

-249 SKGKPGTPSYVR
+249 SKGKPGIPSYVR

-274 IKGSLENSGQLP
+274 IKGKKDAPNLLP
-286 TSGATLGDCYL
+286 QSGANLGDCYL

-304 YVNEQEGGNT
+304 YVNGDSSDANV
-314 DNMKYGFV
+314 MYGFV

-361 STTDPAG
+361 STSDPAG

-377 YTTSAKDPG
+377 YTTSAKDPS

-398 KPTVSYEIRL
+398 KPIVSYEIRL
-408 DTNSVTADGKTG
+408 DTDSVTADGKTG

-426 LGCFHFVK
+426 LGRFHFIK

-441 ELSKVFETDNYIII
+441 ELDKVFETDNYIVI

-466 SLGDGSDSIYDSLMM
+466 SLGDGSGNIYDCLMM

-518 TQGIPTSHM
+518 TQGIPTEHM
-527 NLNILASAV
+527 NLNILSSAV

-543 IDGERGSAGAIWRQH
+543 KDGERGSAGAIWRHH

-576 NDEKFIDVV
+576 SDEKFIDAV
-585 LIGKIWYRCISKYES
+585 LIGKIWYRCILKYES
-600 TGTTDTRNTPGSSE
+600 TGRTDTRNTPGSSE
-614 FGKYWSAADMNMT
+614 FGKYWSAADMSMA
-627 FIATDFLLAENAKIN
+627 FIATDFFLAENAKIN

-650 LYDSNENGKIFG
+650 LYSSSEDGKIFG
-662 SFRVPNGNGDVSAY
+662 SFRVPNGNGDGSAY
-676 ALWLGAETGK
+676 ALWLGAETGS
-686 EAPFSVTNK
+686 EAPFSVTNR

-703 EISGTIMAKGGS
+703 EISGTIMSKGGS

-731 YNMYLTNNFI
+731 YNMYLTNDFI
-741 HFGNWGAFFHYAGY
+741 HFGNWGAFFHNAGY
-755 KINLGYQNRCG
+755 NINLGYQNRHG
-766 VEVSSF
+766 IEVSSF

-829 RNGDVAGLRPSFVR
+829 QNGDVAGLRPSFVR
-843 IDKSKALSCYN
+843 IDKNKALSCYN

-860 NAKDITLTLP
+860 NTKDITLTLP

>member
-1 MEVASYTGTV
+1 MTIVRKAFHIASV
-11 KYIRNGKNGE
+11 SNGE
-21 DAVSYEIVPSTSALS
+21 DAVSYEIVPSTRALS

-69 KRELCKGTVLYYAAE
+69 KRELCKGTVLYYTAE
-84 GSRNPKS
+84 GSRVSRS
-91 IFNNGFF
+91 IFNNGVF
-98 YVCVGKSASVID
+98 YVYIGKSANVID
-110 ACVYAFNMAI
+110 VCVYAFNMAS
-120 GKPVGDPLAMAS
+120 GKPVGDPLAMTS

-153 SSDTGPWHNGFEQGT
+153 SNDTGPWHNGFEQGT

-189 KGADGVNGSYTKYD
+189 KGADGINGSYTKYD
-203 FAISAKET
+203 FAISARET

-230 PLKTTVAKPFL
+230 PLKTNAAKPFL

-274 IKGSLENSGQLP
+274 IKGKKDAPNLLP
-286 TSGATLGDCYL
+286 QSGANLGDCYL

-304 YVNEQEGGNT
+304 YVNGDSSDANV
-314 DNMKYGFV
+314 MYGFV

-361 STTDPAG
+361 STSDPAG

-377 YTTSAKDPG
+377 YTTSAKDPS

-398 KPTVSYEIRL
+398 KPIVSYEIRL
-408 DTNSVTADGKTG
+408 DTDSVTADGKTG

-426 LGCFHFVK
+426 LGRFHFIK

-441 ELSKVFETDNYIII
+441 ELGKVFETDNYIII

-466 SLGDGSDSIYDSLMM
+466 SLGDGSGNIYDCLMM

-518 TQGIPTSHM
+518 TQGIPTEHM

-543 IDGERGSAGAIWRQH
+543 KDGERGSAGAIWRHH

-576 NDEKFIDVV
+576 SDEKFIDAV
-585 LIGKIWYRCISKYES
+585 LIGKIWYRCILKYES
-600 TGTTDTRNTPGSSE
+600 TGRADTRNTPGSSE
-614 FGKYWSAADMNMT
+614 FGKYWSAADMSMA
-627 FIATDFLLAENAKIN
+627 FIATDFFLAENAKIN

-650 LYDSNENGKIFG
+650 LYSSSEDGKIFG
-662 SFRVPNGNGDVSAY
+662 SFRVPNGNGDGSAY
-676 ALWLGAETGK
+676 ALWLGAETGS
-686 EAPFSVTNK
+686 EAPFSVTNR

-731 YNMYLTNNFI
+731 YNMYLTNDFI
-741 HFGNWGAFFHYAGY
+741 HFGNWGAFFHNAGY
-755 KINLGYQNRCG
+755 NINLGYQNRHG

-843 IDKSKALSCYN
+843 INQSKDLSCYD

-860 NAKDITLTLP
+860 NANDITLTLP
-870 DTEGIW
+870 DTEGMW

-886 DGKVIFTSTCNIH
+886 NGKVNFTSIYNIH
-899 DLNANKDSKTWFSGT
+899 DLNAKKDSKTWFSGT

>member
-21 DAVSYEIVPSTSALS
+21 DAVSYEIVPSTRALS

-69 KRELCKGTVLYYAAE
+69 KRELCKGTVLYYTAE
-84 GSRNPKS
+84 GSKVSRS
-91 IFNNGFF
+91 IFNNGGF
-98 YVCVGKSASVID
+98 YVYIGKSANVID
-110 ACVYAFNMAI
+110 VCVYTFNMTS
-120 GKPVGDPLAMAS
+120 GKPVGDPLAMTS

-146 SVTCQYA
+146 SVTCEY
-153 SSDTGPWHNGFEQGT
+153 SRDKVSWEKDFSDGCI
-168 DFYMRVKTGDGTW
+168 YMRVKTGSGAW

-189 KGADGVNGSYTKYD
+189 KGADGINGSYTKYD
-203 FAISAKET
+203 FAISARET
-211 TTDVNTQPSDI
+211 TADVNTQPSDI

-230 PLKTTVAKPFL
+230 PLKTTTAKPFL

-249 SKGKPGTPSYVR
+249 SKGKPGIPSYVR

-274 IKGSLENSGQLP
+274 IKGKKDAPNLLP
-286 TSGATLGDCYL
+286 QSGANLGDCYL

-304 YVNEQEGGNT
+304 YVNGDSSDANV
-314 DNMKYGFV
+314 MYGFV

-361 STTDPAG
+361 STSDPAG

-377 YTTSAKDPG
+377 NTTSAKDPS

-398 KPTVSYEIRL
+398 KPIVSYEIRL
-408 DTNSVTADGKTG
+408 DTDSVTADGKTG

-426 LGCFHFVK
+426 LGCFHFIK

-441 ELSKVFETDNYIII
+441 ELDKVFETDNYIVI

-466 SLGDGSDSIYDSLMM
+466 SLGDGSGNIYDCLMM

-518 TQGIPTSHM
+518 TQGIPTEHM
-527 NLNILASAV
+527 NLNILSSAV

-543 IDGERGSAGAIWRQH
+543 KDGERGSAGAIWRHH

-576 NDEKFIDVV
+576 SDEKFIDAV
-585 LIGKIWYRCISKYES
+585 LIGKIWYRCILKYES
-600 TGTTDTRNTPGSSE
+600 TGMTDTRNAPGSSE
-614 FGKYWSAADMNMT
+614 FGKYWSAADMSMA
-627 FIATDFLLAENAKIN
+627 FIATDFFLAENAKIN

-650 LYDSNENGKIFG
+650 LYSSSEDGKIFG
-662 SFRVPNGNGDVSAY
+662 SFRVPNGNGDDSAY

-731 YNMYLTNNFI
+731 YNMYLTNDFI
-741 HFGNWGAFFHYAGY
+741 HFGNWGAFFHNAGY
-755 KINLGYQNRCG
+755 NINLGYQNRHG

-829 RNGDVAGLRPSFVR
+829 QNGDVAGLRPSFVR
-843 IDKSKALSCYN
+843 IDKSKTLSCYN

>member
-1 MEVASYTGTV
+1 MTIVRKAFRIASV
-11 KYIRNGKNGE
+11 SNGE
-21 DAVSYEIVPSTSALS
+21 DAVSYEIVPSTRALS

-69 KRELCKGTVLYYAAE
+69 KRELCKGTVLYYTAE
-84 GSRNPKS
+84 GSRVSRS
-91 IFNNGFF
+91 IFNNGVF
-98 YVCVGKSASVID
+98 YVYIGKSANVID
-110 ACVYAFNMAI
+110 VCVYAFNMAS
-120 GKPVGDPLAMAS
+120 GKPVGDPLAMTS

-153 SSDTGPWHNGFEQGT
+153 SNDTGPWHNGFEQGT

-189 KGADGVNGSYTKYD
+189 KGADGINGSYTKYD
-203 FAISAKET
+203 FAISARET

-230 PLKTTVAKPFL
+230 PLKTNAAKPFL

-274 IKGSLENSGQLP
+274 IKGKKDAPNLLP
-286 TSGATLGDCYL
+286 QSGANLGDCYL

-304 YVNEQEGGNT
+304 YVNGDSSDANV
-314 DNMKYGFV
+314 MYGFV

-361 STTDPAG
+361 STSDPAG

-377 YTTSAKDPG
+377 YTTSAKDPS

-398 KPTVSYEIRL
+398 KPIVSYEIRL
-408 DTNSVTADGKTG
+408 DTDSVTADGKTG

-426 LGCFHFVK
+426 LGRFHFVK

-441 ELSKVFETDNYIII
+441 ELEKVFESDNYIII
-455 YVGYDG
+455 YVGHDG

-466 SLGDGSDSIYDSLMM
+466 SLDDGSDSIYDCLMM

-518 TQGIPTSHM
+518 TQGIPTEHM
-527 NLNILASAV
+527 NLNILSSAV

-543 IDGERGSAGAIWRQH
+543 KDGERGSAGAIWRHH

-576 NDEKFIDVV
+576 SDEKFIDAV
-585 LIGKIWYRCISKYES
+585 LIGKIWYRCILKYES
-600 TGTTDTRNTPGSSE
+600 TGMTDTRNTPGSSE
-614 FGKYWSAADMNMT
+614 FGKYWSAADMSMA
-627 FIATDFLLAENAKIN
+627 FIATDFFLAENAKIN

-650 LYDSNENGKIFG
+650 LYSSSEDGKIFG
-662 SFRVPNGNGDVSAY
+662 SFRVPNGNGDGSAY
-676 ALWLGAETGK
+676 ALWLGAETGS
-686 EAPFSVTNK
+686 EAPFSVTIR

-731 YNMYLTNNFI
+731 YNMYLTNDFI
-741 HFGNWGAFFHYAGY
+741 HFGNWGAFFHNAGY
-755 KINLGYQNRCG
+755 NINLGYQNRHG

-843 IDKSKALSCYN
+843 INQSKDLSCYD

-860 NAKDITLTLP
+860 NANDITLTLP
-870 DTEGIW
+870 DTEGMW

-886 DGKVIFTSTCNIH
+886 NGKVNFTSIYNIH
-899 DLNANKDSKTWFSGT
+899 DLNAKKDSKTWFSGT

>member
-1 MEVASYTGTV
+1 MTIVRKAFHIASV
-11 KYIRNGKNGE
+11 SNGE
-21 DAVSYEIVPSTSALS
+21 DAVSYEIVPSTRALS

-50 DQDKS
+50 NQDKS

-69 KRELCKGTVLYYAAE
+69 KRELCKGTVLYHTAE
-84 GSRNPKS
+84 GSKVAKS
-91 IFNNGFF
+91 IFNNGIF
-98 YVCVGKSASVID
+98 YVYVGKSASVID

-153 SSDTGPWHNGFEQGT
+153 SNDTGPWHNGFEQGT

-222 KSTDWQDA
+222 KSADWQDA
-230 PLKTTVAKPFL
+230 PLKTTAAKPFL

-274 IKGSLENSGQLP
+274 IKGKKDAPNLLPQSGVN
-286 TSGATLGDCYL
+286 LGDCYL

-304 YVNEQEGGNT
+304 YVNGDSSDANV
-314 DNMKYGFV
+314 MYGFV

-354 KITATGF
+354 KITAAGF
-361 STTDPAG
+361 STSDPAG

-377 YTTSAKDPG
+377 YTTSAKDPSA
-386 TPDSYKWVKVEG
+386 PDSYKWVKVEG
-398 KPTVSYEIRL
+398 KPIVSYEIRL
-408 DTNSVTADGKTG
+408 DTDSVTADGKTG

-426 LGCFHFVK
+426 LGRFHFVK

-441 ELSKVFETDNYIII
+441 ELEKVLESDNYIII
-455 YVGYDG
+455 YVGHDG

-466 SLGDGSDSIYDSLMM
+466 SLGDGSDNIYDCLMM

-494 WYDAPVYVS
+494 WYDAPVYVG

-518 TQGIPTSHM
+518 TQGIPTEHM
-527 NLNILASAV
+527 NLKILSSAV

-543 IDGERGSAGAIWRQH
+543 KDGERGSAGAIWRHH

-576 NDEKFIDVV
+576 SDEKFIDAV
-585 LIGKIWYRCISKYES
+585 LIGKIWYRCILKYES
-600 TGTTDTRNTPGSSE
+600 TGRTDTRNTPGSSE
-614 FGKYWSAADMNMT
+614 FGKYWSAADMSMA
-627 FIATDFLLAENAKIN
+627 FIATDFFLAENAKIN

-650 LYDSNENGKIFG
+650 LYSSSEDGKIFG
-662 SFRVPNGNGDVSAY
+662 SFRVPNGNGDGSAY
-676 ALWLGAETGK
+676 ALWLGAETGS
-686 EAPFSVTNK
+686 EAPFSVTNR

-731 YNMYLTNNFI
+731 YNMYLTNDFI
-741 HFGNWGAFFHYAGY
+741 HFGNWGAFFHNAGY
-755 KINLGYQNRCG
+755 NINLGYQNRHG
-766 VEVSSF
+766 IEVSSF

-829 RNGDVAGLRPSFVR
+829 QNGDVAGLRPSFVR
-843 IDKSKALSCYN
+843 IDKNKALSCYN

-860 NAKDITLTLP
+860 NTKDITLTLP

>member
-1 MEVASYTGTV
+1 MTIVRKAFHIASV
-11 KYIRNGKNGE
+11 SNGE

-36 VDANGNWA
+36 VDANGSWA

-50 DQDKS
+50 NQDKS
-55 CAVVKC
+55 YAVVKC

-69 KRELCKGTVLYYAAE
+69 KRELCKGTVLYYTAE
-84 GSRNPKS
+84 GSKVSRS
-91 IFNNGFF
+91 IFNNGVF
-98 YVCVGKSASVID
+98 YVYIDKSASVID
-110 ACVYAFNMAI
+110 VCVYAFNMAS
-120 GKPVGDPLAMAS
+120 GKPSGDPLAMTS
-132 ITINHDGTNGKDGA
+132 ITINHDGANGKDGA
-146 SVTCQYA
+146 SVTCEY
-153 SSDTGPWHNGFEQGT
+153 SRDKVSWEKDFSDGCI
-168 DFYMRVKTGDGTW
+168 YMRVKTGSGAW

-189 KGADGVNGSYTKYD
+189 KGADGINGSYTKYD
-203 FAISAKET
+203 FAISARET
-211 TTDVNTQPSDI
+211 TTDINTQPSDI

-230 PLKTTVAKPFL
+230 PLKTTAAKPFL

-274 IKGSLENSGQLP
+274 IKGKKDAPNLLPQSGVN
-286 TSGATLGDCYL
+286 LGDCYL

-304 YVNEQEGGNT
+304 YANGDSSDANV
-314 DNMKYGFV
+314 MYGFV

-361 STTDPAG
+361 STSDPAG

-377 YTTSAKDPG
+377 YTTSAKDPS

-398 KPTVSYEIRL
+398 KPIVSYEIRL
-408 DTNSVTADGKTG
+408 DTDSVTADGKTG

-426 LGCFHFVK
+426 LGSFHFIK

-441 ELSKVFETDNYIII
+441 ELDKVFETDNYIVI

-466 SLGDGSDSIYDSLMM
+466 SLGDGSGNIYDCLMM

-518 TQGIPTSHM
+518 TQGIPTEHM
-527 NLNILASAV
+527 NLNILSSAV

-543 IDGERGSAGAIWRQH
+543 KDGERGSAGAIWRHH

-576 NDEKFIDVV
+576 SDEKFIDAV
-585 LIGKIWYRCISKYES
+585 LIGKIWYRCILKYES
-600 TGTTDTRNTPGSSE
+600 TGRTDTRNTPGSSE
-614 FGKYWSAADMNMT
+614 FGKYWSAADMSMA
-627 FIATDFLLAENAKIN
+627 FIATDFFLAENAKIN

-650 LYDSNENGKIFG
+650 LYSSSEDGKIFG
-662 SFRVPNGNGDVSAY
+662 SFRVPNGNGDGSTY
-676 ALWLGAETGK
+676 ALWLGAETGS
-686 EAPFSVTNK
+686 EAPFSVTNR
-695 GYLKATDA
+695 GYLKAIDA

-741 HFGNWGAFFHYAGY
+741 HFGNWGAFFHNAGY
-755 KINLGYQNRCG
+755 NINLGYQNRHG

-772 SSDTNNINVGGYFHV
+772 SSDTNDINVGGYFCV
-787 TANSEKDKGSYCAAL
+787 TANSEKDKGGYCAAL
-802 ELASLWATGAGD
+802 ELASMWATGAGD

-843 IDKSKALSCYN
+843 INKSKELSSYN

-860 NAKDITLTLP
+860 NANDITLTLP
-870 DTEGIW
+870 DTEGAW

-886 DGKVIFTSTCNIH
+886 DGKVIFTSTNNIH

>member
-44 SGTVLW
+44 SGTALW

-55 CAVVKC
+55 YAVVKC

-69 KRELCKGTVLYYAAE
+69 KRELCKGTVLYYTSE
-84 GSRNPKS
+84 GSKVAKS

-98 YVCVGKSASVID
+98 YVYVGKSASVID

-120 GKPVGDPLAMAS
+120 GKPVGDPLAMTS
-132 ITINHDGTNGKDGA
+132 ITINHDGT
-146 SVTCQYA
+146 
-153 SSDTGPWHNGFEQGT
+153 
-168 DFYMRVKTGDGTW
+168 
-181 NVMRIVGE
+181 
-189 KGADGVNGSYTKYD
+189 
-203 FAISAKET
+203 
-211 TTDVNTQPSDI
+211 
-222 KSTDWQDA
+222 
-230 PLKTTVAKPFL
+230 
-241 WYRVTHYD
+241 
-249 SKGKPGTPSYVR
+249 
-261 MNGKDGANGTSIN
+261 
-274 IKGSLENSGQLP
+274 
-286 TSGATLGDCYL
+286 
-297 IAGELWV
+297 
-304 YVNEQEGGNT
+304 
-314 DNMKYGFV
+314 
-322 NCGSIKGEPGENATQ
+322 
-337 YYYHI
+337 
-342 AWAENITKDASG
+342 
-354 KITATGF
+354 
-361 STTDPAG
+361 
-368 IGYPYMGVC
+368 
-377 YTTSAKDPG
+377 
-386 TPDSYKWVKVEG
+386 
-398 KPTVSYEIRL
+398 
-408 DTNSVTADGKTG
+408 
-420 KFLSKD
+420 
-426 LGCFHFVK
+426 
-434 HTGDKSE
+434 
-441 ELSKVFETDNYIII
+441 
-455 YVGYDG
+455 
-461 KTAEY
+461 
-466 SLGDGSDSIYDSLMM
+466 
-481 NTEEEAVSLMKFF
+481 
-494 WYDAPVYVS
+494 
-503 NGNDKDYDYVEELKA
+503 
-518 TQGIPTSHM
+518 
-527 NLNILASAV
+527 
-536 FTVIRQP
+536 
-543 IDGERGSAGAIWRQH
+543 DGERGSAGAIWRHH

-585 LIGKIWYRCISKYES
+585 LIGKIWYQCISKYES

-650 LYDSNENGKIFG
+650 LYGSNENGKIFG
-662 SFRVPNGNGDVSAY
+662 SFRVPNGNGDDSAY

-695 GYLKATDA
+695 GYLKAIDA
-703 EISGTIMAKGGS
+703 EISGTIMAKYGS

-721 NEDALGSNNG
+721 NEDALGSKDG
-731 YNMYLTNNFI
+731 RNMYLTNNFI
-741 HFGNWGAFFHYAGY
+741 HFGNWGAFFHNAGY

-829 RNGDVAGLRPSFVR
+829 HDGDVAGLRPSFVR
-843 IDKSKALSCYN
+843 IDKSKTLSCYN

>member
-1 MEVASYTGTV
+1 MTIVRKAFHIASV
-11 KYIRNGKNGE
+11 SNGE

-69 KRELCKGTVLYYAAE
+69 KRELCKGTVLYYTAE
-84 GSRNPKS
+84 GSRVSRS
-91 IFNNGFF
+91 IFNNGGF
-98 YVCVGKSASVID
+98 YVYIGKSANVID
-110 ACVYAFNMAI
+110 ACVYTFNMTS
-120 GKPVGDPLAMAS
+120 GKPVGDPLAMTS

-153 SSDTGPWHNGFEQGT
+153 SNDTGPWHNGFEQGT

-189 KGADGVNGSYTKYD
+189 KGADGINGSYTKYD
-203 FAISAKET
+203 FAISARET

-230 PLKTTVAKPFL
+230 PLKTNAAKPFL

-274 IKGSLENSGQLP
+274 IKGKKDAPNLLP
-286 TSGATLGDCYL
+286 QSGANLGDCYL

-304 YVNEQEGGNT
+304 YVNGDSSDANV
-314 DNMKYGFV
+314 MYGFV

-361 STTDPAG
+361 STSDPAG

-377 YTTSAKDPG
+377 YTTSAKDPS

-398 KPTVSYEIRL
+398 KPIVSYEIRL
-408 DTNSVTADGKTG
+408 DTDSVTADGKTG

-426 LGCFHFVK
+426 LGCFHFIK

-441 ELSKVFETDNYIII
+441 ELDKVFETDNYIVI

-466 SLGDGSDSIYDSLMM
+466 SLGDGSGNIYDCLMM

-518 TQGIPTSHM
+518 TQGIPTEHM
-527 NLNILASAV
+527 NLNILSSAV

-543 IDGERGSAGAIWRQH
+543 KDGERGSAGAIWRHH

-576 NDEKFIDVV
+576 SDEKFIDAV
-585 LIGKIWYRCISKYES
+585 LIGKIWYRCILKYES
-600 TGTTDTRNTPGSSE
+600 TGMTDTRNTPGSSE
-614 FGKYWSAADMNMT
+614 FGKYWSAADMSMA
-627 FIATDFLLAENAKIN
+627 FIATDFFLAENAKIN

-650 LYDSNENGKIFG
+650 LYSSSEDGKIFG
-662 SFRVPNGNGDVSAY
+662 SFRVPNGNGDGSAY
-676 ALWLGAETGK
+676 ALWLGAETGS
-686 EAPFSVTNK
+686 EAPFSVTNR

-731 YNMYLTNNFI
+731 YNMYLTNDFI
-741 HFGNWGAFFHYAGY
+741 HFGNWGAFFHNAGY
-755 KINLGYQNRCG
+755 NINLGYQNRHG

-829 RNGDVAGLRPSFVR
+829 QNGDVAGLRPSFVR
-843 IDKSKALSCYN
+843 IDKSKTLSCYN

>member
-1 MEVASYTGTV
+1 MTIVRKAFHIASV
-11 KYIRNGKNGE
+11 SNGE
-21 DAVSYEIVPSTSALS
+21 DAVSYEIVPSTRALS

-50 DQDKS
+50 NQDKS

-69 KRELCKGTVLYYAAE
+69 KRELCKGTVLYYTAE
-84 GSRNPKS
+84 GSKVAKS

-98 YVCVGKSASVID
+98 YVYVGKSASVID

-153 SSDTGPWHNGFEQGT
+153 SNDTGPWHNGFEQGT

-222 KSTDWQDA
+222 KSADWQDA
-230 PLKTTVAKPFL
+230 PLKTTAAKPFL

-249 SKGKPGTPSYVR
+249 SKGKPGIPSYVR

-274 IKGSLENSGQLP
+274 IKGKKDAPNLLP
-286 TSGATLGDCYL
+286 QSGANLGDCYL

-304 YVNEQEGGNT
+304 YVNGDSSDANV
-314 DNMKYGFV
+314 MYGFV

-354 KITATGF
+354 KITVTGF
-361 STTDPAG
+361 STSDPAG

-377 YTTSAKDPG
+377 YTTSAKDPS

-398 KPTVSYEIRL
+398 KPIVSYEIRL
-408 DTNSVTADGKTG
+408 DTDSVTADGKTG

-426 LGCFHFVK
+426 LGSFHFIK

-441 ELSKVFETDNYIII
+441 ELDKVFETDNYIVI

-466 SLGDGSDSIYDSLMM
+466 SLGDGSGNIYDCLMM

-518 TQGIPTSHM
+518 TQGIPTEHM
-527 NLNILASAV
+527 NLNILSSAV

-543 IDGERGSAGAIWRQH
+543 KDGERGSAGAIWRHH

-576 NDEKFIDVV
+576 SDEKFIDAV
-585 LIGKIWYRCISKYES
+585 LIGKIWYRCILKYES
-600 TGTTDTRNTPGSSE
+600 TGRTDTRNTPGSSE
-614 FGKYWSAADMNMT
+614 FGKYWSAADMSMA
-627 FIATDFLLAENAKIN
+627 FIATDFFLAENAKIN

-650 LYDSNENGKIFG
+650 LYSSSEDGKIFG
-662 SFRVPNGNGDVSAY
+662 SFRVPNGNGDGSAY
-676 ALWLGAETGK
+676 ALWLGAETGS
-686 EAPFSVTNK
+686 EAPFSVTNR

-731 YNMYLTNNFI
+731 YNMYLTNDFI
-741 HFGNWGAFFHYAGY
+741 HFGNWGAFFHNAGY
-755 KINLGYQNRCG
+755 NINLGYQNRHG
-766 VEVSSF
+766 IEVSSF

-829 RNGDVAGLRPSFVR
+829 QNGDVAGLRPSFVR
-843 IDKSKALSCYN
+843 IDKNKALSCYN

-860 NAKDITLTLP
+860 NTKDITLTLP

>member
-55 CAVVKC
+55 YAVVKC

-69 KRELCKGTVLYYAAE
+69 KRELCKGTVLYYTAE
-84 GSRNPKS
+84 GSRVAKS

-98 YVCVGKSASVID
+98 YVYVGKSASVID
-110 ACVYAFNMAI
+110 VCVYAFNMAI
-120 GKPVGDPLAMAS
+120 GKPVGDPLAMTS

-146 SVTCQYA
+146 SVTCEY
-153 SSDTGPWHNGFEQGT
+153 SRDKVSWEKSFSDGCI
-168 DFYMRVKTGDGTW
+168 YMRVKTGSGAW

-241 WYRVTHYD
+241 WYRVTYYD

-274 IKGSLENSGQLP
+274 IKGSLENSGRLP

-377 YTTSAKDPG
+377 YTTSAKDPD

-398 KPTVSYEIRL
+398 KPAVMCELKL
-408 DTNSVTADGKTG
+408 DTTTVMLNESTG
-420 KFLSKD
+420 KFVTEKLGKFRYIKHVGGEEEEISSVYLLSNNLAIFIKN
-426 LGCFHFVK
+426 GVVK
-434 HTGDKSE
+434 G
-441 ELSKVFETDNYIII
+441 
-455 YVGYDG
+455 
-461 KTAEY
+461 
-466 SLGDGSDSIYDSLMM
+466 SLMASG
-481 NTEEEAVSLMKFF
+481 ESDIMKFITNSKIALTDIDMVRFF
-494 WYDAPVYVS
+494 WYDTMLLNLNSDPNATI
-503 NGNDKDYDYVEELKA
+503 LKRIRDA
-518 TQGIPTSHM
+518 QGIPPEDTGIK
-527 NLNILASAV
+527 ILASNT
-536 FTVIRQP
+536 FTILRQP
-543 IDGERGSAGAIWRQH
+543 KDGERGSAGAIWRQH

-650 LYDSNENGKIFG
+650 LYGSNENGKIFG
-662 SFRVPNGNGDVSAY
+662 SFRVPNGNGDDSAY

-741 HFGNWGAFFHYAGY
+741 HFGNWGAFFHNAGY
-755 KINLGYQNRCG
+755 SINLGYRNRCG
-766 VEVSSF
+766 VEISSF
-772 SSDTNNINVGGYFHV
+772 SSDTNDINVGGYFHV

>member
-1 MEVASYTGTV
+1 MTIVRKAFHIASV
-11 KYIRNGKNGE
+11 SNGE
-21 DAVSYEIVPSTSALS
+21 DAVSYEIVPSTRALS

-61 YVYKVVGS
+61 YVYKVAGS
-69 KRELCKGTVLYYAAE
+69 KRELCKGTVLYYTAE
-84 GSRNPKS
+84 GSRVSRS
-91 IFNNGFF
+91 IFSNGFF
-98 YVCVGKSASVID
+98 YVYIDKSANVID
-110 ACVYAFNMAI
+110 ACVYTFNMTS
-120 GKPVGDPLAMAS
+120 GKPVGDPLAMTS

-153 SSDTGPWHNGFEQGT
+153 SNDTGPWHNGFEQGT

-189 KGADGVNGSYTKYD
+189 KGADGINGSYTKYD
-203 FAISAKET
+203 FAISARET

-230 PLKTTVAKPFL
+230 PLKTNAAKPFL

-249 SKGKPGTPSYVR
+249 SKGKPGIPSYVR

-274 IKGSLENSGQLP
+274 IKGKKDAPNLLP
-286 TSGATLGDCYL
+286 QSGANLGDCYL

-304 YVNEQEGGNT
+304 YVNGDSSDANV
-314 DNMKYGFV
+314 MYGFV

-361 STTDPAG
+361 STSDPAG

-377 YTTSAKDPG
+377 YTTSAKDPS

-398 KPTVSYEIRL
+398 KPIVSYEIRL
-408 DTNSVTADGKTG
+408 DTDSVTADGKTG

-426 LGCFHFVK
+426 LGRFHFIK

-441 ELSKVFETDNYIII
+441 ELDKVFETDNYIVI

-466 SLGDGSDSIYDSLMM
+466 SLGDGSGNIYDCLMT

-518 TQGIPTSHM
+518 TQGIPTEHM

-543 IDGERGSAGAIWRQH
+543 KDGERGSAGAIWRHH

-576 NDEKFIDVV
+576 SDEKFIDAV
-585 LIGKIWYRCISKYES
+585 LIGKIWYRCILKYES
-600 TGTTDTRNTPGSSE
+600 TGRTDTRNTPGSSE
-614 FGKYWSAADMNMT
+614 FGKYWSAADMSMA
-627 FIATDFLLAENAKIN
+627 FIATDFFLAENAKIN

-650 LYDSNENGKIFG
+650 LYSSSEDGKIFG
-662 SFRVPNGNGDVSAY
+662 SFRVPNGNGDGSAY
-676 ALWLGAETGK
+676 ALWLGAETGS
-686 EAPFSVTNK
+686 EAPFSVTSR

-741 HFGNWGAFFHYAGY
+741 HFGNWGAFFHNAGY
-755 KINLGYQNRCG
+755 NINLGYQNRHG

-843 IDKSKALSCYN
+843 INQSKDLSCYN

-860 NAKDITLTLP
+860 NANDITLTLP
-870 DTEGIW
+870 DTEDMW

-886 DGKVIFTSTCNIH
+886 NGKVNFTSIYNIH
-899 DLNANKDSKTWFSGT
+899 DLNAKKDSKTWFSGT

>member
-1 MEVASYTGTV
+1 MTIVRKAFHIASV
-11 KYIRNGKNGE
+11 SNGE
-21 DAVSYEIVPSTSALS
+21 DAVSYEIVPSTRALS

-50 DQDKS
+50 NQDKS

-69 KRELCKGTVLYYAAE
+69 KRELCKGTVLYYTAE
-84 GSRNPKS
+84 GSKVAKS

-98 YVCVGKSASVID
+98 YVYVGKSASVID

-153 SSDTGPWHNGFEQGT
+153 SNDTGPWHNGFEQGT

-222 KSTDWQDA
+222 KSADWQDA
-230 PLKTTVAKPFL
+230 PLKTTAAKPFL

-249 SKGKPGTPSYVR
+249 SKGKPGIPSYVR

-274 IKGSLENSGQLP
+274 IKGKKDAPNLLP
-286 TSGATLGDCYL
+286 QSGANLGDCYL

-304 YVNEQEGGNT
+304 YVNGDSSDANV
-314 DNMKYGFV
+314 MYGFV

-354 KITATGF
+354 KITAAGF
-361 STTDPAG
+361 STSDPAG

-377 YTTSAKDPG
+377 YTTSAKDPSA
-386 TPDSYKWVKVEG
+386 PDSYKWVKVEG
-398 KPTVSYEIRL
+398 KPIVSYEIRL
-408 DTNSVTADGKTG
+408 DTDSVTADGKTG

-426 LGCFHFVK
+426 LGRFHFVK

-441 ELSKVFETDNYIII
+441 ELEKVLESDNYIII
-455 YVGYDG
+455 YVGHDG

-466 SLGDGSDSIYDSLMM
+466 SLGDGSDNIYDCLMM

-494 WYDAPVYVS
+494 WYDAPVYVG

-518 TQGIPTSHM
+518 TQGIPTEHM
-527 NLNILASAV
+527 NLKILSSAV

-543 IDGERGSAGAIWRQH
+543 KDGERGSAGAIWRNH
-558 KGFVDSSETE
+558 KDFVDSSETE
-568 PYEYMAGG
+568 PYEYMSGG
-576 NDEKFIDVV
+576 NDEKFIDAVRV
-585 LIGKIWYRCISKYES
+585 GKIWYRCILKYES
-600 TGTTDTRNTPGSSE
+600 TGRTDTRNVPGSSE
-614 FGKYWSAADMNMT
+614 FGKYWSAADMSME

-650 LYDSNENGKIFG
+650 LYSSNEDGRIFG
-662 SFRVPNGNGDVSAY
+662 SFRVPNGNGDGPAY
-676 ALWLGAETGK
+676 ALWLGAETGS
-686 EAPFSVTNK
+686 EAPFSVTNR

-741 HFGNWGAFFHYAGY
+741 HFGNWGAFFHNAGY
-755 KINLGYQNRCG
+755 SINLGYQNRHG
-766 VEVSSF
+766 VGVSSF
-772 SSDTNNINVGGYFHV
+772 SSDTNDINVGGYFCV
-787 TANSEKDKGSYCAAL
+787 TANSEKDKGGYCAAL
-802 ELASLWATGAGD
+802 ELASMWATGAGD

-843 IDKSKALSCYN
+843 INKSKGLSCYN

-860 NAKDITLTLP
+860 NANDITLTLP
-870 DTEGIW
+870 DTEGAW

-886 DGKVIFTSTCNIH
+886 DGKVIFTSTNNIH

>member
-1 MEVASYTGTV
+1 MTIVRKAFHIASV
-11 KYIRNGKNGE
+11 SNGE
-21 DAVSYEIVPSTSALS
+21 DAVSYEIVPSTRALS

-44 SGTVLW
+44 SGTALW

-55 CAVVKC
+55 YAVVKC

-69 KRELCKGTVLYYAAE
+69 KRELCKGTVLYYTAE
-84 GSRNPKS
+84 GSKVAKS

-98 YVCVGKSASVID
+98 YVYVGKSASVID
-110 ACVYAFNMAI
+110 ACVYAFNMVI

-153 SSDTGPWHNGFEQGT
+153 SNDTGPWHNGFEQGT

-222 KSTDWQDA
+222 KSADWQDA
-230 PLKTTVAKPFL
+230 PLKTTAAKPFL

-249 SKGKPGTPSYVR
+249 SKGKPGIPSYVR

-274 IKGSLENSGQLP
+274 IKGKKDAPNLLP
-286 TSGATLGDCYL
+286 QSGANLGDCYL

-304 YVNEQEGGNT
+304 YVNGDSSDANV
-314 DNMKYGFV
+314 MYGFV

-361 STTDPAG
+361 STSDPAG

-377 YTTSAKDPG
+377 YTTSAKDPS

-398 KPTVSYEIRL
+398 KPIVSYEIRL
-408 DTNSVTADGKTG
+408 DTDSVTADGKTG

-426 LGCFHFVK
+426 LGRFHFIK

-441 ELSKVFETDNYIII
+441 ELDKVFETDNYIVI

-466 SLGDGSDSIYDSLMM
+466 SLGDGSGNIYDCLMM

-518 TQGIPTSHM
+518 TQGIPTEHM
-527 NLNILASAV
+527 NLNILSSAV

-543 IDGERGSAGAIWRQH
+543 KDGERGSAGAIWRHH

-576 NDEKFIDVV
+576 SDEKFIDAV
-585 LIGKIWYRCISKYES
+585 LIGKIWYRCILKYES
-600 TGTTDTRNTPGSSE
+600 TGRTDTRNTPGSSE
-614 FGKYWSAADMNMT
+614 FGKYWSAADMSMA
-627 FIATDFLLAENAKIN
+627 FIATDFFLAENAKIN

-650 LYDSNENGKIFG
+650 LYSSSEDGKIFG
-662 SFRVPNGNGDVSAY
+662 SFRVPNGNGDGSAY
-676 ALWLGAETGK
+676 ALWLGAETGS
-686 EAPFSVTNK
+686 EAPFSVTNR

-731 YNMYLTNNFI
+731 YNMYLTNDFI
-741 HFGNWGAFFHYAGY
+741 HFGNWGAFFHNAGY
-755 KINLGYQNRCG
+755 NINLGYQNRHG
-766 VEVSSF
+766 IEVSSF

-829 RNGDVAGLRPSFVR
+829 QNGDVAGLRPSFVR
-843 IDKSKALSCYN
+843 IDKNKALSCYN

-860 NAKDITLTLP
+860 NTKDITLTLP

>member
-1 MEVASYTGTV
+1 MTIVRKAFHIASV
-11 KYIRNGKNGE
+11 SNGE
-21 DAVSYEIVPSTSALS
+21 DAVSYEIVPSTRALS

-69 KRELCKGTVLYYAAE
+69 KRELCKGTVLYYTAE
-84 GSRNPKS
+84 GSRVSRS
-91 IFNNGFF
+91 IFNNGVF
-98 YVCVGKSASVID
+98 YVYIGKSANVID
-110 ACVYAFNMAI
+110 VCVYAFNMAS
-120 GKPVGDPLAMAS
+120 GKPVGDPLAMTS

-153 SSDTGPWHNGFEQGT
+153 SNDTGPWHNGFEQGT

-189 KGADGVNGSYTKYD
+189 KGADGINGSYTKYD
-203 FAISAKET
+203 FAISARET

-230 PLKTTVAKPFL
+230 PLKTNAAKPFL

-274 IKGSLENSGQLP
+274 IKGKKDAPNLLP
-286 TSGATLGDCYL
+286 QSGANLGDCYL

-304 YVNEQEGGNT
+304 YVNGDSSDANV
-314 DNMKYGFV
+314 MYGFV

-361 STTDPAG
+361 STSDPAG

-377 YTTSAKDPG
+377 YTTSAKDPS

-398 KPTVSYEIRL
+398 KPIVSYEIRL
-408 DTNSVTADGKTG
+408 DTDSVTADGKTG

-426 LGCFHFVK
+426 LGRFHFVK

-441 ELSKVFETDNYIII
+441 ELEKVFESDNYIII
-455 YVGYDG
+455 YVGHDG

-466 SLGDGSDSIYDSLMM
+466 SLDDGSDSIYDCLMM

-518 TQGIPTSHM
+518 TQGIPTEHM
-527 NLNILASAV
+527 NLNILSSAV

-543 IDGERGSAGAIWRQH
+543 KDGERGSAGAIWRHH

-576 NDEKFIDVV
+576 SDEKFIDAV
-585 LIGKIWYRCISKYES
+585 LIGKIWYRCILKYES
-600 TGTTDTRNTPGSSE
+600 TGMTDTRNTPGSSE
-614 FGKYWSAADMNMT
+614 FGKYWSAADMSMA
-627 FIATDFLLAENAKIN
+627 FIATDFFLAENAKIN

-650 LYDSNENGKIFG
+650 LYSSSEDGKIFG
-662 SFRVPNGNGDVSAY
+662 SFRVPNGNGDGSAY
-676 ALWLGAETGK
+676 ALWLGAEMGS
-686 EAPFSVTNK
+686 EAPFSVTIR

-731 YNMYLTNNFI
+731 YNMYLTNDFI
-741 HFGNWGAFFHYAGY
+741 HFGNWGAFFHNAGY
-755 KINLGYQNRCG
+755 NINLGYQNRHG
-766 VEVSSF
+766 IEVSSF

-843 IDKSKALSCYN
+843 INQSKDLSCYD

-860 NAKDITLTLP
+860 NANDITLTLP
-870 DTEGIW
+870 DTEGMW

-886 DGKVIFTSTCNIH
+886 NGKVNFTSIYNIH
-899 DLNANKDSKTWFSGT
+899 DLNAKKDSKTWFSGT

>member
-1 MEVASYTGTV
+1 MTIVRKAFHIASV
-11 KYIRNGKNGE
+11 SNGE
-21 DAVSYEIVPSTSALS
+21 DAVSYEIVPSTRALS

-50 DQDKS
+50 NQDKS

-69 KRELCKGTVLYYAAE
+69 KRELCKGTVLYYTAE
-84 GSRNPKS
+84 GSKVAKS

-98 YVCVGKSASVID
+98 YVYVGKSASVID

-153 SSDTGPWHNGFEQGT
+153 SNDTGPWHNGFEQGT

-203 FAISAKET
+203 FAISARET

-222 KSTDWQDA
+222 KSADWQDA
-230 PLKTTVAKPFL
+230 PLKTTAAKPFL
-241 WYRVTHYD
+241 WYRVTYYD
-249 SKGKPGTPSYVR
+249 SNGKPGTPSYVR

-274 IKGSLENSGQLP
+274 IKGSLENSGRLP

-361 STTDPAG
+361 STSDPAG

-377 YTTSAKDPG
+377 YTTSAKEPS

-398 KPTVSYEIRL
+398 KPAVMCELKL
-408 DTNSVTADGKTG
+408 DTTTVMLNESTG
-420 KFLSKD
+420 KFVTEKLGKFRYIKHVGGEEEEISSVYLLSNNLAIFIKD
-426 LGCFHFVK
+426 GVVK
-434 HTGDKSE
+434 G
-441 ELSKVFETDNYIII
+441 
-455 YVGYDG
+455 
-461 KTAEY
+461 
-466 SLGDGSDSIYDSLMM
+466 SLMASG
-481 NTEEEAVSLMKFF
+481 ESDIMKFITNSKIALTDIDMVRFF
-494 WYDAPVYVS
+494 WYDKMLLNLNSDPNATI
-503 NGNDKDYDYVEELKA
+503 LKRIRDA
-518 TQGIPTSHM
+518 QGIPPEDTGIK
-527 NLNILASAV
+527 ILASNT
-536 FTVIRQP
+536 FTVLRQP
-543 IDGERGSAGAIWRQH
+543 KDGERGSAGAIWRHH

-576 NDEKFIDVV
+576 SDEKFIDAV
-585 LIGKIWYRCISKYES
+585 LIGKIWYRCILKYES
-600 TGTTDTRNTPGSSE
+600 TGMTDTRNTPGSSE
-614 FGKYWSAADMNMT
+614 FGKYWSAADMSMA
-627 FIATDFLLAENAKIN
+627 FIATDFFLAENAKIN

-650 LYDSNENGKIFG
+650 LYSSSEDGKIFG
-662 SFRVPNGNGDVSAY
+662 SFRVPNGNGDGSVC
-676 ALWLGAETGK
+676 ALWLGAETGS
-686 EAPFSVTNK
+686 EAPFSVTNR

-731 YNMYLTNNFI
+731 YNMYLTNDFI
-741 HFGNWGAFFHYAGY
+741 HFGNWGAFFHNAGY
-755 KINLGYQNRCG
+755 NINLGYQNRHG

-843 IDKSKALSCYN
+843 INQSKDLSCYD

-860 NAKDITLTLP
+860 NANDITLTLP
-870 DTEGIW
+870 DTEGMW

-886 DGKVIFTSTCNIH
+886 NGKVNFTSIYNIH
-899 DLNANKDSKTWFSGT
+899 DLNAKKDSKTWFSGT